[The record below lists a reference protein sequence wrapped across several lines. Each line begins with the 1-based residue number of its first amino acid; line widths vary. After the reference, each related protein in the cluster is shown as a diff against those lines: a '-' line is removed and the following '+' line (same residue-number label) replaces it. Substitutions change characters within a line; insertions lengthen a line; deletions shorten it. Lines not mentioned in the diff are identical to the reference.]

1 MALTSGTKLGP
12 YEIQSPLGAGGM
24 GEVYRARDPRLERT
38 VAIKVLPTHLN
49 ANPELRARFERE
61 AKAISGLQHPNICVL
76 YDVGSEG
83 DIDFLVME
91 YLEGETLYA
100 RLARKP
106 LTTDETLKIATEVAD
121 ALVKAHRSGIVHRD
135 LKPGNV
141 MLTKGGAKLMDFGLA
156 KPLGLVT
163 GPGSTSGSAHISS
176 MATLAATMADLA
188 SPVTVAG
195 TLIGTVQYMSP
206 EQIQGK
212 EADARSDI
220 FAFGAMLYEML
231 SGKRAFQGKSQLS
244 LASAILEKDPDPIA
258 TIQPLTPPALEQ
270 VVRICLAKDP
280 DDRFQSA
287 HDLKLQLQWISAG
300 GSQVGAPAV
309 VSSRRKKTTTVL
321 TAATIA
327 GWLIAAALGGLL
339 MIYAGK
345 LTSARQPVHTSIEP
359 PAGFDFFSVTDGA
372 PALSPDG
379 QQVAFLVGKKG
390 ATFSPGGGSLY
401 LLRLSTGESAPVAGG
416 QAALFPFWS
425 PDGKYLGFFSEGKLK
440 KIPVTGGT
448 VQVLCDAPDGRG
460 GSWNEQGTIIFAP
473 RIAGSL
479 QSVSD
484 GGGTPVEITKPD
496 SSGQGYTDRDP
507 YFLPDGKHFLFVRRA
522 KDSGSV
528 YAGSL
533 DSSATKP
540 GDIKQ
545 ILPGGS
551 NVAYS
556 DGYLF
561 YVKQGAL
568 TAQEFDPSSLTFKGK
583 PVSIAANVE
592 FAPARNEGSFS
603 VSHNVL
609 LYRPTSLVSRE
620 LAWYD
625 LSGKEVDH
633 WGEPASYL
641 GGRFFPAT
649 QTALLTRVNPSGNGY
664 SVWISDVARKTVN
677 RLTQDSERSATG
689 VISPDG
695 KDVWISTTTGYI
707 TNLTRK
713 SLSASGTEEKVLE
726 DYNGNLIL
734 FDITRDGR
742 YLVFNHQDPKTD
754 FDIYAMDL
762 QNEKKLFPV
771 LNGPSAER
779 NGHVSPDGK
788 WLSYISNETG
798 TDELFVTSFPVP
810 GSRWQVSSGGTTSPG
825 DWSADGKN
833 LRYRKGEKIFNV
845 EVHSGTSKPDFSA
858 PKELLSLPTNIID
871 IALLPDDKRILAVR
885 PSGDSTPVPIDFVLN
900 WERLAH

>member
-484 GGGTPVEITKPD
+484 GGGAPVEITKPD

-641 GGRFFPAT
+641 GGKFFPAT